1 MVAFEIYVDGEKLCT
16 AGVGGTGVLTAITTW
31 VNRGNPAQGQTDL
44 RVGGLAHT
52 QPGQG
57 RAQVDWVHRLLQ
69 LGSEVRI
76 RVIETGR
83 VDEPG
88 TTKAIDAADDLESE
102 RRYYEKLK
110 KKFEG

>member
-1 MVAFEIYVDGEKLCT
+1 
-16 AGVGGTGVLTAITTW
+16 
-31 VNRGNPAQGQTDL
+31 
-44 RVGGLAHT
+44 
-52 QPGQG
+52 
-57 RAQVDWVHRLLQ
+57 LLQ

-88 TTKAIDAADDLESE
+88 TTRTIDAAEDLESE
-102 RRYYEKLK
+102 RRYYEQLK